1 MSSKGVSSIK
11 DRCTEEKKAICKKE
25 GKLCNPKSKSQNPV
39 LFCFNDTEINR
50 KKIKEFNDKLTKS
63 QSLQHSPTPRTSPN
77 IPNTP
82 KVPNIS
88 VPNVQKAPEVIV
100 DVIKTKKTILDFIKE
115 LGKRKYKTA
124 KEVIESIF
132 NNDDGNEISK
142 KIDNNKSKQGFVY
155 EKLWDICIKFGI
167 TNFTKDLDEINHGIG
182 NINNIDDSEFKK
194 FENYIDDYLK
204 DGYISSNSGGYSD
217 ITFRTR
223 EKKTDIQKTDT
234 QYDLNLISV
243 KYIKDDKDIKNY
255 DIQNLCTLIR
265 DRENDNYYKS
275 INTLLFVKD
284 KEKFKAI
291 KYNKSSNILIKYIS
305 PNGNY
310 ENVYDLQDLEDYYK
324 ELMKIL
330 SDYNFL
336 DNVDEFKE
344 KYLKT
349 YKKKFMPRFHQELF
363 IEKISDLIDK
373 NQKRILVGAIPRSG
387 KTFIMAGTILADV
400 IKHRDEGKKSYN
412 NYIIITPAP
421 NETLSQY
428 SNAFNDYYD
437 FANNDIVTIDVK
449 DEPNKQ
455 ISSSDLKGKVN
466 KHNVFLISKQ
476 RLGFKDKEDN
486 NDKDIKYDI
495 EKIKKNINK
504 YFGKSKF
511 KLIFLDEAHFG
522 MSTDIA
528 RTIFDELDKGDISY
542 KIYVTATYNKP
553 KKIYKIDDK
562 NIIKWDLNDIKIIK
576 NITETNFANVITHFT
591 EKFGKKILTKVL
603 KNNGFILPKSI
614 ILYNNAD
621 NSPILKNIIKSNI
634 NVINNII
641 KQYKHFPEPI
651 LLTSVWDKEFFDKE
665 LEKIGTNK
673 DVGFD
678 MLKLFKVKKEKF
690 ENEEELTQLLEY
702 YFGYYVGDDNRA
714 KENNFYEKKYE
725 YKKKG
730 IIPIIEEIC
739 TNKCRTLQPQHK
751 TTQLWFLPAYNISKI
766 TNSLIELLKT
776 KFPYIF
782 EKHMFYIAVDKN
794 DGNKINNYENVIMMK
809 KAQDIKKEIENLE
822 NDLLTADKFKKYE
835 GLIILAGNRLQLGI
849 SLKNVDIVSLFTN
862 ILASDAIYQ
871 MLFRSMTEIE
881 EDIECDGKNYCGRK
895 KYGFMVDLDPQR
907 TLYTI
912 DYLTDMYLD
921 YDKYNS
927 KDKKYELIAHLIN
940 IDKHKFID
948 KHNREDTKGYE
959 KYVEEFFKK
968 LYNAWDAKTENIKN
982 LLLNKNIFNSNV
994 FKTDYDITNLFTD
1007 IEREGRQ
1014 KKRELDDENENKFQ
1028 KGAIKKTIADIVKPE
1043 KTGKKIPSTAE
1054 LWAYLFAEIISIL
1067 SLITS
1072 YTDKDGNECSF
1083 NINNNDNF
1091 IYELEKI
1098 LENIDKDTDLKDIF
1112 IHTLEKRIIIKNSIK
1127 EEDLYNMV
1135 KNSVYNIRKSEK
1147 KQGGDSQDI
1156 QDINEQI
1163 QMRKRKLYNINEPD
1177 KLLEFINNN
1186 LKPKDIEKKIRGE
1199 VFTPMT
1205 LVNEMLDTLP
1215 KEIWKNPNLK
1225 WLDPAAGMGNF
1236 PVAVYMRL
1244 MEGLKYVKGY
1254 ENEEKRRKHILENML
1269 YMVEIDKTNVFMM
1282 RKIFCGK
1289 IYKLNIFEGS
1299 FINFSPN
1306 KNNIFKKI
1314 NIDINFDIIL
1324 GNPPFQYKE
1333 ENKQAQPIWHL
1344 FIKRSYEELLK
1355 DKGYLLFVHPSG
1367 WREGSGMTYNEIL
1380 KYIKEYNLIYLSMNN
1395 FKEGKRVFG
1404 VGTNFD
1410 YYLVQNIKTNN
1421 NITIINDIDNKEYKI
1436 DLNNWDFIP
1445 SGNFNQFKLLLS
1457 KNKSNLINLLRDS
1470 SSYHT
1475 QKKWV
1480 INKKTIYP
1488 CIYSITQKDGCK
1500 FKYSN
1505 EKKGHFG
1512 IPKVIWSNGAGTYP
1526 IIDENG
1532 KYGLTEFAYAIVDN
1546 KTNLQKIKEAMIS
1559 KKFIN
1564 LMKYLAFKEDN
1575 KYNYKII
1582 ALFKKDFYKYFLP
1595 KNHTSLS
1602 LFKNKLNRKPRYNS
1616 I

>member
-1 MSSKGVSSIK
+1 MSKTTNDFCSAEKIQICISKNKICNTKTGRCINKPKTNASANSDKVSTS
-11 DRCTEEKKAICKKE
+11 TKK
-25 GKLCNPKSKSQNPV
+25 V
-39 LFCFNDTEINR
+39 IN
-50 KKIKEFNDKLTKS
+50 
-63 QSLQHSPTPRTSPN
+63 
-77 IPNTP
+77 
-82 KVPNIS
+82 
-88 VPNVQKAPEVIV
+88 
-100 DVIKTKKTILDFIKE
+100 TKKTILDFIKE
-115 LGKRKYKTA
+115 LGKKKYKTA
-124 KEVIESIF
+124 DEVINNIF
-132 NNDDGNEISK
+132 NKKEDDDDAIKVINEIVINEFNEVKNNASK
-142 KIDNNKSKQGFVY
+142 KGYIY
-155 EKLWDICIKFGI
+155 ELLWDICIKFGI
-167 TNFTKDLDEINHGIG
+167 TDFTKEKSEHAIG
-182 NINNIDDSEFKK
+182 NFNIFHNFKNIKEYINE
-194 FENYIDDYLK
+194 YLK
-204 DGYISSNSGGYSD
+204 QGYISSNSGGYSD
-217 ITFRTR
+217 ITFRN
-223 EKKTDIQKTDT
+223 QKTIEELIEGDET
-234 QYDLNLISV
+234 IKNIKYEHTYNLITV
-243 KYIKDDKDIKNY
+243 KYFENENYKKNIKDY
-255 DIQNLCTLIR
+255 DIQNLCPLINQIINNKGI
-265 DRENDNYYKS
+265 DKENVVN
-275 INTLLFVKD
+275 ILLFVKD
-284 KEKFKAI
+284 KKKFIENCK
-291 KYNKSSNILIKYIS
+291 KSNESSNVLIKYIS
-305 PNGNY
+305 PRGNY
-310 ENVYDLQDLEDYYK
+310 ENVYDLQDLEIYYAK
-324 ELMKIL
+324 LIKIL
-330 SDYNFL
+330 SDFDFL
-336 DNVDEFKE
+336 DNVDEFNKN
-344 KYLKT
+344 YLNIC
-349 YKKKFMPRFHQELF
+349 KKKFIPRFHQELF
-363 IEKISDLIDK
+363 IEKITDLIKK
-373 NQKRILVGAIPRSG
+373 NKKQILVGAIPRSG

-400 IKHRDEGKKSYN
+400 IKHRDEGKKSFN
-412 NYIIITPAP
+412 NYVIITPAP
-421 NETLSQY
+421 NETLNQY
-428 SNAFNDYYD
+428 EKAFNDYYD

-449 DEPNKQ
+449 DENKQ
-455 ISSSDLKGKVN
+455 ISSSDLKGEVN

-486 NDKDIKYDI
+486 TEKDNEYLKKDI
-495 EKIKKNINK
+495 ENIKKNINK
-504 YFGKSKF
+504 YFGKDSKF
-511 KLIFLDEAHFG
+511 KIIFLDEAHFG

-528 RTIFDELDKGDISY
+528 GEIFKELDKGNTSY

-553 KKIYKIDDK
+553 KRKYEIDDK

-576 NITETNFANVITHFT
+576 NITTNITEKNFAMVITHFT

-603 KNNGFILPKSI
+603 KKNGFILPKPI
-614 ILYNNAD
+614 ILYD
-621 NSPILKNIIKSNI
+621 NTIPKSILKDIMKDNNE
-634 NVINNII
+634 VINNII

-651 LLTSVWDKEFFDKE
+651 LLTSVWDKDFFDNE

-678 MLKLFKVKKEKF
+678 MLKLFMVNGSGEFKNKQ
-690 ENEEELTQLLEY
+690 ELTQLLEY

-822 NDLLTADKFKKYE
+822 NKLLTADECKAYE
-835 GLIILAGNRLQLGI
+835 GLIILTGNRLQLGI

-862 ILASDAIYQ
+862 ITASDAIYQ

-912 DYLTDMYLD
+912 EYLTDMYFD
-921 YDKYNS
+921 YDKYKS
-927 KDKKYELIAHLIN
+927 KGKKYELIANLIN

-948 KHNREDTKGYE
+948 KYNRDDIKGYE
-959 KYVEEFFKK
+959 KYVQEFFKK
-968 LYNAWDAKTENIKN
+968 LTNAWDAKTENIKN

-1007 IEREGRQ
+1007 IEREIRQ
-1014 KKRELDDENENKFQ
+1014 KKKELYDENENKIQ
-1028 KGAIKKTIADIVKPE
+1028 KGVIKKKIEDVIKPE
-1043 KTGKKIPSTAE
+1043 KNGKKIPSTPE
-1054 LWAYLFAEIISIL
+1054 LWAYLFAEVISIL
-1067 SLITS
+1067 SLITT
-1072 YTDKDGNECSF
+1072 YTDDDGNECSF
-1083 NINNNDNF
+1083 NIKTNDNF

-1098 LENIDKDTDLKDIF
+1098 LENMNKDTDLKDIF
-1112 IHTLEKRIIIKNSIK
+1112 LHSLKKRIIIKNSIN

-1135 KNSVYNIRKSEK
+1135 KNGVYNIRISER
-1147 KQGGDSQDI
+1147 KQGGDLEDLLS
-1156 QDINEQI
+1156 INKEI

-1177 KLLEFINNN
+1177 KLLEFINDN
-1186 LKPKDIEKKIRGE
+1186 LKPKDVEKKIRGE
-1199 VFTPMT
+1199 VFTPMK
-1205 LVNEMLDTLP
+1205 LVGEMLDTLP

-1225 WLDPAAGMGNF
+1225 WLDPAAGIGNF

-1244 MEGLKYVKGY
+1244 MEGLINVKGY
-1254 ENEEKRRKHILENML
+1254 EDEEKRRKHILENML

-1314 NIDINFDIIL
+1314 NIDIKFDIIL

-1367 WREGSGMTYNEIL
+1367 WRDIDGITRFIYN
-1380 KYIKEYNLIYLSMNN
+1380 YIKAHNLIYLSMTS
-1395 FKEGKRVFG
+1395 FKESQKIFSG
-1404 VGTNFD
+1404 VSTNFD
-1410 YYLVQNIKTNN
+1410 YYLVQNIKINK
-1421 NITIINDIDNKEYKI
+1421 NITSINDIDNIEYKV

-1445 SGNFNQFKLLLS
+1445 SGKFNQFKKLLTK
-1457 KNKSNLINLLRDS
+1457 KNKVIILHDRSMYGTD
-1470 SSYHT
+1470 
-1475 QKKWV
+1475 KKNTNKEKNKIFKYPICNT
-1480 INKKTIYP
+1480 INKDGKINF
-1488 CIYSITQKDGCK
+1488 IYSNNID
-1500 FKYSN
+1500 
-1505 EKKGHFG
+1505 GHFG
-1512 IPKVIWSNGAGTYP
+1512 IPKVIWSNGAGAP
-1526 IIDENG
+1526 IIDDKG
-1532 KYGLTEFAYAIVDN
+1532 TYGLTEFSSAIVDE
-1546 KTNLQKIKEAMIS
+1546 KQNLQKIKNAMIS

-1564 LMKYLAFKEDN
+1564 LMKYLVFKEN
-1575 KYNYKII
+1575 HTYNYKII

-1595 KNHTSLS
+1595 KTYTSLS
-1602 LFKNKLNRKPRYNS
+1602 LSKNKLNKKPKYNS